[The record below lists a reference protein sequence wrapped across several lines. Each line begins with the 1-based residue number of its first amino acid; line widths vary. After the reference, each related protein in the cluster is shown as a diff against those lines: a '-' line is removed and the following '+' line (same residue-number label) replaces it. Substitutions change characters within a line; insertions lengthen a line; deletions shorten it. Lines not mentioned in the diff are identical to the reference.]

1 MHTPEPDWGYH
12 DGEPDCLCKGCN
24 QRREAERKRDDDV
37 KRTAGE
43 EIAMKIADYING
55 CKTSKYFVDG
65 MKNQHRT
72 LQQSFTR
79 VCVDWIEHL
88 ALLNGKESDFYD
100 LRNEASVKF
109 AKRLTETVTWQDGKY
124 LPHI

>member
-12 DGEPDCLCKGCN
+12 NGEPDCLCKGCN

-55 CKTSKYFVDG
+55 CKTSKYFADG

-72 LQQSFTR
+72 LHNLLHGYAWIGLST
-79 VCVDWIEHL
+79 CVIE
-88 ALLNGKESDFYD
+88 
-100 LRNEASVKF
+100 
-109 AKRLTETVTWQDGKY
+109 W
-124 LPHI
+124 